1 VTVRGAENT
10 LAALVARLG
19 STEVN
24 DASACSN
31 RRVAVSLETFRITAV
46 WTGEKY
52 STKWRAGVWA
62 SIWFGILFFEFVN
75 GLKISR
81 TKSK

>member
-46 WTGEKY
+46 WTGEKIFY
-52 STKWRAGVWA
+52 EA
-62 SIWFGILFFEFVN
+62 
-75 GLKISR
+75 
-81 TKSK
+81 